1 MMEVLAFIGVAVGFF
16 VAGRQLCLQ
25 EIASTPD
32 SFAKTAILG
41 WVESGGFAD
50 THQQNAPAD
59 QIADD
64 MVNYFR
70 RNKLKIVSERGW

>member
-1 MMEVLAFIGVAVGFF
+1 MEIVALIAIGVGFF
-16 VAGRQLCLQ
+16 AGWRLGVG

-64 MVNYFR
+64 MVNYLR
-70 RNKLKIVSERGW
+70 RNRLRIVSERGW